1 VGSGRGEQWAV
12 GSERWAKRFFPFKG
26 GKMKVKNYQELI
38 AWQKAMDL
46 VEDVYR
52 ASRTFPREE
61 IYALTSQIR
70 RAAVSVPS
78 NIAEG
83 QGRRTTLD
91 FLRHLSIAYGSLREV
106 ETQIL
111 IAGRLRYLNSATI
124 DQVMRRAGELGK
136 LLNGLMNSL
145 PH

>member
-1 VGSGRGEQWAV
+1 
-12 GSERWAKRFFPFKG
+12 
-26 GKMKVKNYQELI
+26 MKVKNYQDLI

-46 VEDVYR
+46 VEDVYK
-52 ASRTFPREE
+52 ASRDFPREE
-61 IYALTSQIR
+61 VYALTSQIR

-83 QGRRTTLD
+83 QGRRTTAD

-111 IAGRLRYLNSATI
+111 IAQRLKYIVIGKVESVLS
-124 DQVMRRAGELGK
+124 RAGEVGR
-136 LLNGLMNSL
+136 LLNGLMASL
-145 PH
+145 ER